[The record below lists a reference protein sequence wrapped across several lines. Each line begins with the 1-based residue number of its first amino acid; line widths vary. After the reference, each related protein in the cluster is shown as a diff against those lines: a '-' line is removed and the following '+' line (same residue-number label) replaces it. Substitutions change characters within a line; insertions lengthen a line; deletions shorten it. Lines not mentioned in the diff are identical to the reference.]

1 MAYLLL
7 ALTPLLWAGNWT
19 IAKELVRRVN
29 PADLVMARWFLA
41 SLVLAPIVY
50 LREGRLPRP
59 QGVDWLWIA
68 LCGLT
73 GMAGYNTLQYVAQQ
87 QTTNINGTLIYTA
100 SPALTFLLA
109 VPLLGERVTPRRAAG
124 VVLSLAG
131 TAWILAGGSL
141 EVLRSWRFNPGDVLM
156 VVASAGWAVYT
167 VVTRFGT
174 RRLSPL
180 SLTLYASAAGAL
192 MMAATRGAALATGRG
207 AWSLSAGDTWAVL
220 YIGVVSSAVAYL
232 FWNEGVRRIGAGAAS
247 IFANLLPVYTA
258 VLSTTLLDERLTL
271 AHLTGGLAVLAGVYL
286 VAAPAGGTRMASSR
300 ARPRVALPAERPSGR
315 HLER

>member
-19 IAKELVRRVN
+19 IAKELVRRVH
-29 PADLVMARWFLA
+29 PADLVMVRWFLA
-41 SLVLAPIVY
+41 ALVLAPIVY
-50 LREGRLPRP
+50 WREGRLPRP
-59 QGVDWLWIA
+59 RGVDWLLIV

-73 GMAGYNTLQYVAQQ
+73 GMAGYNILQYVAQQ
-87 QTTNINGTLIYTA
+87 QTTNINGTLIYTS

-109 VPLLGERVTPRRAAG
+109 VPLLRERVTPRRALG

-141 EVLRSWRFNPGDVLM
+141 EVLRTWRFNPGDVLM

-167 VVTRFGT
+167 VVTRVGT

-180 SLTLYASAAGAL
+180 ALTLYAAAAGTL
-192 MMAATRGAALATGRG
+192 MMAATRGLYLAAGRA

-258 VLSTTLLDERLTL
+258 VLSITLLGERLTL
-271 AHLTGGLAVLAGVYL
+271 AHAAGGLAVLAGVYL
-286 VAAPAGGTRMASSR
+286 VAAPEGAVRAAGQR
-300 ARPRVALPAERPSGR
+300 AGRPL
-315 HLER
+315 

>member
-19 IAKELVRRVN
+19 IAKELVRRVH
-29 PADLVMARWFLA
+29 PADLVMVRWFLA
-41 SLVLAPIVY
+41 ALVLTPIVY
-50 LREGRLPRP
+50 LREGRRLPRP
-59 QGVDWLWIA
+59 SGADWLAIA

-73 GMAGYNTLQYVAQQ
+73 GMAGYNTLQYIAQQ

-109 VPLLGERVTPRRAAG
+109 VPLLKEPVTPRRVLG

-141 EVLRSWRFNPGDVLM
+141 EVLRTLRFNPGDVLM

-167 VVTRFGT
+167 VVTRVGT

-180 SLTLYASAAGAL
+180 ALTLYAAVAGTV
-192 MMAATRGAALATGRG
+192 MMTATRGLVLAAGR
-207 AWSLSAGDTWAVL
+207 APWTLSAGDTWAVL

-232 FWNEGVRRIGAGAAS
+232 FWNEGVRRIGAGPAS

-258 VLSTTLLDERLTL
+258 VLSTTLLGERLTL
-271 AHLTGGLAVLAGVYL
+271 AHAVGGLAVLGGVYL
-286 VAAPAGGTRMASSR
+286 VAAPGGGER
-300 ARPRVALPAERPSGR
+300 AAVRTAVGPVGRPS
-315 HLER
+315 